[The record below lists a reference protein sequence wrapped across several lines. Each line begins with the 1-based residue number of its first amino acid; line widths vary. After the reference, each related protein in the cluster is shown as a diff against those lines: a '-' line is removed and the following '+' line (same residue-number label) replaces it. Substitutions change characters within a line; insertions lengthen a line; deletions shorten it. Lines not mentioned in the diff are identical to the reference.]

1 MSHEEEVKIL
11 VIVNQRGGK
20 CGADSCRRFH
30 KKRQEGDRRQIC
42 RKGKS
47 ASRQETDAVGMATV
61 SGTNGLA
68 KRQEV
73 TRSARRLE
81 GVGGR
86 KGDRND

>member
-1 MSHEEEVKIL
+1 MSHEEVKIV

-20 CGADSCRRFH
+20 CGADSCRRLH
-30 KKRQEGDRRQIC
+30 KKETGDRRQIC

-47 ASRQETDAVGMATV
+47 ASRQETDAVGMATG
-61 SGTNGLA
+61 SGSGQA

-73 TRSARRLE
+73 TRSARRLA

-86 KGDRND
+86 KGDRKD

>member
-1 MSHEEEVKIL
+1 M
-11 VIVNQRGGK
+11 IVNQRGGK
-20 CGADSCRRFH
+20 CGADSYRRKRRMH
-30 KKRQEGDRRQIC
+30 KKETGDRRQIC

-47 ASRQETDAVGMATV
+47 ASRQETDAIGMTTV
-61 SGTNGLA
+61 CGSGQA
-68 KRQEV
+68 KRQEM